1 MAMAR
6 TSATRV
12 LRLAVVVDDS
22 VSEELHQTKPGS
34 VSVGTSYAAD
44 VLLFGSTAPVRHPL
58 FDYRDG
64 TYFLDLPENA
74 RGKIK
79 LGKSAMTVAR
89 LRQRYGANGKCRIRL
104 DPRAKGKLQLG
115 QSTLMFQFAPPKPV
129 EPKLPFPEIFKVSI
143 LSMLGA
149 LTIYSQLASASVLGP
164 FFAWAAFSELPENRE
179 LDIDDRFLAIVGQKP
194 PEEKEEEPEEEEKED
209 ELAEEDKEEIVVKKE
224 KPKPDQKVLK
234 ERPTTFSSKAVA
246 QARSVG
252 VARVLGTYG
261 GEGPGTVFDVI
272 QTTENRLGE
281 LMESGMTTTVEAN
294 GPIGELAPIGGDG
307 IDLHGALVATQ
318 GFDTGSGPALD
329 DKHDKR
335 ERKIVGRTRASNTEA
350 TGGGDKKA
358 LRATINHRTG
368 ALQHC
373 YNKALRTQPDL
384 AGKMTYTISISV
396 MGTVTRVL
404 IEEDSLGSASVEACT
419 KAKIKGWRF
428 PMEGADEGAE
438 VTFSVV
444 FSGT

>member
-1 MAMAR
+1 MATPR
-6 TSATRV
+6 TPATRV
-12 LRLAVVVDDS
+12 LRMAVVVDDG

-44 VLLFGSTAPVRHPL
+44 VLLFGPTAPVRHPL

-64 TYFLDLPENA
+64 AYFLDLPPNA

-89 LRQRYGANGKCRIRL
+89 LRQRYGAGDKCRIKL

-115 QSTLMFQFAPPKPV
+115 HSTLMFQFAAPKPV
-129 EPKLPFPEIFKVSI
+129 EPKLPFPEIFKASLVG
-143 LSMLGA
+143 MLGA
-149 LTIYSQLASASVLGP
+149 LTLYSQLASATVLGP
-164 FFAWAAFSELPENRE
+164 YFAWAAFSEIPADRE

-194 PEEKEEEPEEEEKED
+194 KEEEKEEEEEEKED
-209 ELAEEDKEEIVVKKE
+209 ELAEEDEEEIVVKKE
-224 KPKPDQKVLK
+224 KPKPDPKVLK
-234 ERPTTFSSKAVA
+234 ERPTTFSNKAVA

-281 LMESGMTTTVEAN
+281 LMEAGMTTTVEAN

-318 GFDTGSGPALD
+318 GFETGSGPALD

-335 ERKIVGRTRASNTEA
+335 ERRIQGRTQASSTEA

-358 LRATINHRTG
+358 LRATIKHRTS